1 MGITKFG
8 STLSLIPI
16 PSHSSQAPKGLL
28 NENNLGSIS
37 SMVNPLSG
45 QANLVEKIS
54 FSNFLNFFGKVSSSY
69 STNNKPLAKFTD
81 VSIDSANLFPNEEFK
96 IILSTRTEISCFT
109 FLLSSGTFSI
119 SYRISS
125 IFIFLNPLF

>member
-45 QANLVEKIS
+45 HANLVEKIS

-81 VSIDSANLFPNEEFK
+81 VSIDSANLFPYEEFK
-96 IILSTRTEISCFT
+96 IILSTSTEISCCT
-109 FLLSSGTFSI
+109 FLLSSGTFSV
-119 SYRISS
+119 SYRMILKKYPSS
-125 IFIFLNPLF
+125 IRK

>member
-1 MGITKFG
+1 M
-8 STLSLIPI
+8 IPI

-45 QANLVEKIS
+45 QANLVEKIN

-81 VSIDSANLFPNEEFK
+81 VSILSANLFPNE
-96 IILSTRTEISCFT
+96 
-109 FLLSSGTFSI
+109 
-119 SYRISS
+119 
-125 IFIFLNPLF
+125 